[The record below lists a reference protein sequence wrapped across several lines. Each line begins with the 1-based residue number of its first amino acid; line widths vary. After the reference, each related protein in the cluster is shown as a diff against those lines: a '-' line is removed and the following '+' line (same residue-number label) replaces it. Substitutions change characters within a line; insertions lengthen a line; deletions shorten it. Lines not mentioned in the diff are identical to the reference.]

1 MNMSRFVRAGLLAG
15 AILLFRGVMHAET
28 AETLMAKGDAFDKQ
42 LKAKEAL
49 EDYLP
54 AEKLDPK
61 NAELMV
67 RISRQYRHL
76 MSDASDKNEKLRLGH
91 SALDYAQR
99 AATLGPNDSDAQLA
113 PAISYGKM
121 LPLLGN
127 KEQVDAAPRIKQS
140 VDRALQLN
148 SKNDT
153 AWHILARWNRV
164 LADINPVKRLL
175 AGALYGKL
183 PITTYEAAEKAIQTA
198 ITINPNRSMHYIE
211 LGRIY
216 AAMGRKDDAK
226 KFLLKGTSMPN
237 REKDDWELR
246 EVARD
251 LLKKLG

>member
-1 MNMSRFVRAGLLAG
+1 MNTHHFVRAGFSAAFFFFAHGLLAES
-15 AILLFRGVMHAET
+15 AEG
-28 AETLMAKGDAFDKQ
+28 LMAKGDVLDKQ

-67 RISRQYRHL
+67 RISRQYRHM

-91 SALDYAQR
+91 LALDYAER
-99 AATLGPNDSDAQLA
+99 AATLGPKDSDAQLA
-113 PAISYGKM
+113 SAISYGKM
-121 LPLLGN
+121 LPLLGS

-148 SKNDT
+148 QKNDT

-164 LADINPVKRLL
+164 LADINPVKRML
-175 AGALYGKL
+175 AGALYGSL
-183 PITTYEAAEKAIQTA
+183 PVTTYEAGEKAIQTA
-198 ITINPNRSMHYIE
+198 ISINPNRLMHYIE

-216 AAMGRKDDAK
+216 SAMGRKDDAK

-237 REKDDWELR
+237 REKDDPELKQI
-246 EVARD
+246 AQD
-251 LLKKLG
+251 LLKKLD

>member
-1 MNMSRFVRAGLLAG
+1 MNTPRFVRAGLLAG
-15 AILLFRGVMHAET
+15 AIFLVSGLMHAET
-28 AETLMAKGDAFDKQ
+28 AETLMAKGDVFDKQ
-42 LKAKEAL
+42 LKTKEAL
-49 EDYLP
+49 ENYLP
-54 AEKLDPK
+54 AEKLEPK
-61 NAELMV
+61 SAELMV

-76 MSDASDKNEKLRLGH
+76 MSDTSDKNEKLRLGH
-91 SALDYAQR
+91 IALDYAQR

-121 LPLLGN
+121 LPLLGS
-127 KEQVDAAPRIKQS
+127 KEQVDASPRIKQS
-140 VDRALQLN
+140 LDRALQLN
-148 SKNDT
+148 PKNDT

-164 LADINPVKRLL
+164 LADINPLKRLL

-183 PITTYEAAEKAIQTA
+183 PVTTYEAAEKAILTA
-198 ITINPNRSMHYIE
+198 ISINPNRSMHYIE

-226 KFLLKGTSMPN
+226 KFLSKGMAMPN
-237 REKDDWELR
+237 REKDDWELK

>member
-1 MNMSRFVRAGLLAG
+1 MNTPRFVRAGLLAG
-15 AILLFRGVMHAET
+15 AIFLFSGVMHAET
-28 AETLMAKGDAFDKQ
+28 AVALMAKGDVFDKQ

-49 EDYLP
+49 ENYLP
-54 AEKLDPK
+54 AEKLEPK
-61 NAELMV
+61 SAELMV

-76 MSDASDKNEKLRLGH
+76 MSDTSDKNEKLRLGH
-91 SALDYAQR
+91 IALDYAQR

-121 LPLLGN
+121 LPLLGS
-127 KEQVDAAPRIKQS
+127 KEQVDASPRIKQS
-140 VDRALQLN
+140 LDRALQLN
-148 SKNDT
+148 PKNDT

-175 AGALYGKL
+175 AAALYGKL
-183 PITTYEAAEKAIQTA
+183 PVTTYEAAEKAILTA
-198 ITINPNRSMHYIE
+198 ISINPNRTMHYLE

-226 KFLLKGTSMPN
+226 KFLLKGTSMPT
-237 REKDDWELR
+237 REKDDAELK

>member
-1 MNMSRFVRAGLLAG
+1 
-15 AILLFRGVMHAET
+15 
-28 AETLMAKGDAFDKQ
+28 MAKGDVFDKQ
-42 LKAKEAL
+42 LKTKEAL
-49 EDYLP
+49 ENYLP
-54 AEKLDPK
+54 AEKLEPK
-61 NAELMV
+61 SAELMV

-91 SALDYAQR
+91 IALDYAQR
-99 AATLGPNDSDAQLA
+99 AASLGPNDSDAQLA
-113 PAISYGKM
+113 PAISYGKL

-127 KEQVDAAPRIKQS
+127 KEQVDASPRIKQS

-164 LADINPVKRLL
+164 LADINPLKRLL

-183 PITTYEAAEKAIQTA
+183 PVTTYGAAEKAILTA
-198 ITINPNRSMHYIE
+198 ITLNPNRSMHYIE

-226 KFLLKGTSMPN
+226 KFLSKGMAMPN
-237 REKDDWELR
+237 RERDDWELK

>member
-1 MNMSRFVRAGLLAG
+1 MNTPRFVRAGLFAAAFLFFAG
-15 AILLFRGVMHAET
+15 VALAET
-28 AETLMAKGDAFDKQ
+28 AAGLMAKGDVLDRQ
-42 LKAKEAL
+42 LKAAEAL
-49 EDYLP
+49 ESYLP
-54 AEKLDPK
+54 AEKLEPK

-76 MSDASDKNEKLRLGH
+76 MTDASEKNEKLRLGH
-91 SALDYAQR
+91 LALDYAQR

-113 PAISYGKM
+113 PAISYGKL
-121 LPLLGN
+121 LPLLGS
-127 KEQVDAAPRIKQS
+127 KEQVNASPKIKES
-140 VDRALQLN
+140 VDRAIQLN

-175 AGALYGKL
+175 AGALYGGL
-183 PITTYEAAEKAIQTA
+183 PVTSYEAAEKAIQTA
-198 ITINPNRSMHYIE
+198 ISINPNRTMHYLE

-216 AAMGRKDDAK
+216 AAMGRKEDAK

-237 REKDDWELR
+237 KEKDDPELKQI
-246 EVARD
+246 AQD